1 MTAPAVKS
9 AVHLSG
15 AREGTEK
22 KNAGASPRKR
32 RHLLSDCSSNSPVFS
47 PSISLARNVVR
58 ECHPK
63 QESVF
68 LMHEGG
74 HMRLRLFSAISKFVV
89 RKKSQN
95 LKSSYK
101 KKLKPLSKA
110 KVRKHRHT
118 DNSHDENHQRITELP
133 IQFRHELEIHAVDS
147 SDHGQRQHDRRD

>member
-1 MTAPAVKS
+1 MTPQLPRTKYKDS
-9 AVHLSG
+9 HLPHIKYSFLPPGYQLKPLPVH
-15 AREGTEK
+15 RES
-22 KNAGASPRKR
+22 KNNYNP
-32 RHLLSDCSSNSPVFS
+32 
-47 PSISLARNVVR
+47 

-118 DNSHDENHQRITELP
+118 DDSHDENHQRITELP
-133 IQFRHELEIHAVDS
+133 IQFRHELEIHPVDS
-147 SDHGQRQHDRRD
+147 SDHRQRQHDRSD